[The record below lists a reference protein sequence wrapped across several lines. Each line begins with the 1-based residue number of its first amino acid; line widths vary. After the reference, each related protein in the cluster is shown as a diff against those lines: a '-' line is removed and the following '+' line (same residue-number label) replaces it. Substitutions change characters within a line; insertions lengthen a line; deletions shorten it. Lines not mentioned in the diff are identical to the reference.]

1 MRFLGY
7 PYSATGASPQTGFSC
22 IGFASYVYHL
32 NGIPLPG
39 DLGDALAYAPRVP
52 FSDLQPGDL
61 LYFQNTV
68 WNGLSHVA
76 IYIGGGKFIHAEWYN
91 RGVVISSFNNDPV
104 DGNYWIGKYL
114 GANRPWGGAA
124 GEAVVTPPV
133 SGNASSGGASA
144 KTPTTSA
151 VTQVVSGPSAVVTV
165 SSLNVRSGPSM
176 NHSVQ
181 QVIQQGTTVT
191 IIGKRNGWYKV
202 QLPDGTIG
210 WVIAQGIGRSGASS
224 SSASASAS
232 SSSAT
237 VVSVTGSNGVN
248 ATVGT
253 PTAPTQV
260 GTPARVHV
268 RATASA
274 TVSGLRVHTSPSTD
288 APVITS
294 VSPGQKLQVIGR
306 KNGWIEV
313 RMPDGTVGW
322 VSSAYTA
329 VKSKAGRPA
338 PAAGTTSSTSTVVK
352 GTAVKQVSASGAAT
366 TAVAVHVRSAPS
378 LSASI
383 ITTLPS
389 GGSYQ
394 VIGRSNGWLHV
405 QLSNGVTG
413 WISAAVLG
421 GPSSYNASTTR
432 STTRRSASSA
442 RSYSASTKTSGGS
455 SVVTAGVR
463 VHSAPG
469 VNAPVVGMVAAGT
482 HVTVLG
488 YKNGW
493 ALVRL
498 PSGQTGYVLGS
509 YVR

>member
-7 PYSATGASPQTGFSC
+7 PYAATGASPQTGFSC

-52 FSDLQPGDL
+52 FSDLEPGDL
-61 LYFQNTV
+61 LFFQNTV

-114 GANRPWGGAA
+114 GANRPWGGAS
-124 GEAVVTPPV
+124 GGAVVTPPV
-133 SGNASSGGASA
+133 SGNSSAGANGT
-144 KTPTTSA
+144 KTPSTSA
-151 VTQVVSGPSAVVTV
+151 VTQVLSGPSAVVSV

-176 NHSVQ
+176 NHAVQ

-191 IIGKRNGWYKV
+191 IIGKSNGWYKV

-210 WVIAQGIGRSGASS
+210 WVIGQGIGRTSSSGSSSTSTSNSGAT
-224 SSASASAS
+224 SAS
-232 SSSAT
+232 
-237 VVSVTGSNGVN
+237 GSNGAN
-248 ATVGT
+248 PTVGN
-253 PTAPTQV
+253 PTAPSQLGSPSKV
-260 GTPARVHV
+260 QV
-268 RATASA
+268 RATAAA
-274 TVSGLRVHTSPSTD
+274 TVNGLRVHSSPSTD

-294 VSPGQKLQVIGR
+294 VSQGQKLQIIGR

-313 RMPDGTVGW
+313 RMSDGTVGW
-322 VSSAYTA
+322 VSSAYTT
-329 VKSKAGRPA
+329 VKGKAGSA
-338 PAAGTTSSTSTVVK
+338 TSSVAASGSSSAAK
-352 GTAVKQVSASGAAT
+352 STAVKPVSTGTS
-366 TAVAVHVRSAPS
+366 TAVAVHVRSGPS
-378 LSASI
+378 LSASV
-383 ITTLPS
+383 ITTLPA
-389 GGSYQ
+389 GGTYK
-394 VIGRSNGWLHV
+394 VLGRSNGWLHV
-405 QLSNGVTG
+405 QLSSGATG
-413 WISAAVLG
+413 WIDAAVVSG
-421 GPSSYNASTTR
+421 TSKASGTSSSR
-432 STTRRSASSA
+432 STTKSST
-442 RSYSASTKTSGGS
+442 SSTKSTAGGS
-455 SVVTAGVR
+455 VLTAGVR
-463 VHSAPG
+463 VHSSPG
-469 VNAPVVGMVAAGT
+469 VKAPVVGMAAAGT

-498 PSGQTGYVLGS
+498 PSGQTGYVLGT